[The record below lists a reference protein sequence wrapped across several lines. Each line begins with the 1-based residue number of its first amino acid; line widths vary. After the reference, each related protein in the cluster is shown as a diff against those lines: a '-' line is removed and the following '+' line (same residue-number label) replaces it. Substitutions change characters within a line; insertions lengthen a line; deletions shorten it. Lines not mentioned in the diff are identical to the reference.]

1 MKQFTIFLSLLFVFG
16 AAPLRAQGLDY
27 QISKA
32 INPDQA
38 EPATKTFQFFS
49 NSITPVLI
57 AAPVAIFAIG
67 ELQDDPDMAKKLTEY
82 MGAFAVSSI
91 LTVGLKNTIKRERP
105 FNAYPDEIFKYS
117 SGGSYSFPSGHT
129 SSAFSTATSLSLIYP
144 KWYVIAPT
152 MTWACMVGYS
162 RVYLGVHY
170 PSDVLAG
177 ALLGSGSAYLSH
189 YVNKKFWE
197 KKKPRPSLAYY

>member
-1 MKQFTIFLSLLFVFG
+1 MKLLAVFLLFISLG
-16 AAPLRAQGLDY
+16 IHAQNIDLE
-27 QISKA
+27 ISKA
-32 INPDQA
+32 LNPNTVQP
-38 EPATKTFQFFS
+38 ETKTFQFFS

-67 ELQDDPDMAKKLTEY
+67 EIQDDPDMAKKLTEY
-82 MGAFAVSSI
+82 MGAFAISSVVTI
-91 LTVGLKNTIKRERP
+91 GLKNTIKRERP
-105 FNAYPDEIFKYS
+105 FNAYPDEVFKYS

-144 KWYVIAPT
+144 KWYVIAPAF
-152 MTWACMVGYS
+152 TWAGLVGYS

-177 ALLGSGSAYLSH
+177 AVLGTGSAYLSH
-189 YVNKKFWE
+189 YLNKKLWE
-197 KKKPRPSLAYY
+197 KKKPKLSLSYY

>member
-1 MKQFTIFLSLLFVFG
+1 MKLLAVFLLFISLG
-16 AAPLRAQGLDY
+16 IHAQNIDLE
-27 QISKA
+27 ISKA
-32 INPDQA
+32 LNPNTVQP
-38 EPATKTFQFFS
+38 ETKTFQFFS

-67 ELQDDPDMAKKLTEY
+67 EIQDDPDMAKKLTEY
-82 MGAFAVSSI
+82 MGAFAISSVV
-91 LTVGLKNTIKRERP
+91 TVGLKNTIKRERP
-105 FNAYPDEIFKYS
+105 FNAYPDEVFKYS

-144 KWYVIAPT
+144 KWYVIAPAF
-152 MTWACMVGYS
+152 TWAGLVGYS

-177 ALLGSGSAYLSH
+177 AVLGTGSAYLSH
-189 YVNKKFWE
+189 YLNKKLWE
-197 KKKPRPSLAYY
+197 KKKPKLSLAYY

>member
-1 MKQFTIFLSLLFVFG
+1 MKLLAVFLLFISLG
-16 AAPLRAQGLDY
+16 IHAQNIDLE
-27 QISKA
+27 ISKA
-32 INPDQA
+32 LNPNTVQP
-38 EPATKTFQFFS
+38 ETKTFQFFS

-67 ELQDDPDMAKKLTEY
+67 EIQDDPDMAKKLTEY
-82 MGAFAVSSI
+82 MGAFAISSVVTI
-91 LTVGLKNTIKRERP
+91 GLKNTIKRERP
-105 FNAYPDEIFKYS
+105 FNAYPDEVFKYS

-144 KWYVIAPT
+144 KWYVIAPAF
-152 MTWACMVGYS
+152 TWAGLVGYS

-177 ALLGSGSAYLSH
+177 AVLGTGSAYLSH
-189 YVNKKFWE
+189 YLNKKLWE
-197 KKKPRPSLAYY
+197 KKKPKLSLAYY

>member
-1 MKQFTIFLSLLFVFG
+1 MKLFAILLFTLLSSATV
-16 AAPLRAQGLDY
+16 ATRAQNIDLE
-27 QISKA
+27 ISKA
-32 INPDQA
+32 LNPDHA

-57 AAPVAIFAIG
+57 AAPVAIFAVG
-67 ELQDDPDMAKKLTEY
+67 EIQDDPNMVKKLTEY
-82 MGAFAVSSI
+82 MGAFAISSVV
-91 LTVGLKNTIKRERP
+91 TVGLKNTIKRERP
-105 FNAYPDEIFKYS
+105 FSAYPDEVFKYS

-144 KWYVIAPT
+144 KWYVIAPAF
-152 MTWACMVGYS
+152 TWAGLVGYS

-177 ALLGSGSAYLSH
+177 AVLGTGSAYLSH
-189 YVNKKFWE
+189 YLNKKLWE
-197 KKKPRPSLAYY
+197 KKKPKLSLSYY